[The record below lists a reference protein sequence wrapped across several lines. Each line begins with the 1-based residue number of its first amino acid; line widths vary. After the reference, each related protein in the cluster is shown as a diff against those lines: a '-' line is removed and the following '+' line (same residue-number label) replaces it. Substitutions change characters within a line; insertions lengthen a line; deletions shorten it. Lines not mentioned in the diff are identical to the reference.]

1 MKCKFMFKTTN
12 VNFCIFIPKSK
23 CRKIFHP
30 PITVLKNTLALPMF
44 DQTVHLNSNNS
55 VYHDGDGKTENLI

>member
-1 MKCKFMFKTTN
+1 MSISVYSYPNQN
-12 VNFCIFIPKSK
+12 VGKYFT
-23 CRKIFHP
+23 P